1 MKNRQLFS
9 QIKDK
14 QNHRHGR
21 LISICGA
28 RQTGKTTLC
37 RQVAKDF
44 AYITMDDPI
53 LRNEYLKLTANDW
66 VEKYP
71 KVIIDEIQKAPQLFD
86 TIKAVYDKGL
96 DTRIILTGSAQIL
109 LLKNIKETLAGRCLN
124 FELYPLTL
132 TEKYTDSWEEN
143 IKLSI
148 MQQFFLDF
156 NFNNFKE
163 NPLLQNEYAKKKIL
177 FEDYTYNGGMPEMTH
192 DDLTQS
198 DKDTWLYQYC
208 LTYLQRDLMD
218 IAEIKDLNSFINAQ
232 IFLANNT
239 GQLINFSTIA
249 KIAGVSSMTAKKFST
264 YLGISYQTITLQP
277 WFRNLNKRLVKTPK
291 IHFLD
296 PGIQR
301 SILRRKG
308 EINGNEYESAV
319 VAEIFKQLKNIGLNV
334 SFFHLRTLDGR
345 EIDLVLE
352 FETGY
357 VLIEIK
363 KAQKVKSE
371 DLRHLKN
378 IEDVFDK
385 PILGSFLLSEDNNV
399 QSFGEKIF
407 AIPAAWFLS

>member
-1 MKNRQLFS
+1 MKNRQLLS
-9 QIKDK
+9 QIRAK

-37 RQVAKDF
+37 RQVASDF
-44 AYITMDDPI
+44 AYISMDDPI

-66 VEKYP
+66 AEKYP

-86 TIKAVYDKGL
+86 TIKAVFDKGL

-109 LLKNIKETLAGRCLN
+109 LLKNIKETLAGRCLT

-132 TEKYTDSWEEN
+132 PEKFTNSWEEK
-143 IKLSI
+143 IKLSV
-148 MQQFFLDF
+148 MQEFLLDF
-156 NFNNFKE
+156 NFNRLKE
-163 NPLLQNEYAKKKIL
+163 NPLLNNEYAKMKL
-177 FEDYTYNGGMPEMTH
+177 LVEDYLYNGGMPEMTH
-192 DDLTQS
+192 EDLTQA
-198 DKDTWLYQYC
+198 DKDSWLYQYC

-232 IFLANNT
+232 KFLAINT
-239 GQLINFSTIA
+239 GQLINYSTIA
-249 KIAGVSSMTAKKFST
+249 KIAGISSMTAKKFSS
-264 YLGISYQTITLQP
+264 YMDISYQTITLQP

-301 SILRRKG
+301 SILRQKG
-308 EINGNEYESAV
+308 EINGNAYESAV
-319 VAEIFKQLKNIGLNV
+319 VAEIYKQIKNMGLNT

-352 FETGY
+352 FEAGY

-363 KAQKVKSE
+363 KAQKVRIE
-371 DLRHLKN
+371 DFRHLRN
-378 IEDVFDK
+378 IDDVFDK
-385 PILGSFLLSEDNNV
+385 PIIASFLLSEDNNV
-399 QSFGEKIF
+399 QSFGKNVF
-407 AIPAAWFLS
+407 SVPTAWFLS